1 MNTQSDS
8 PVILTIDDESLIRE
22 SFRFY
27 LEDYGYQVLEAKN
40 GRVGLEI
47 IHADPP
53 DLVLVDL
60 RMPEVDGLSVLK
72 DVHENFPDLPI
83 IVISGTGFIGDAVE
97 AMNLGAWSYLLKP
110 ISDFNSLRFAVE
122 QALEKARL
130 IEENRTY
137 RKLLE
142 HKVDS
147 RTQELEH
154 TNQLL
159 RDTRMQ
165 IILRLGKAS
174 EYRDK
179 ETGRHVIRVS
189 CYTKIL
195 ANNLGFSDHDA
206 DLMALGSALH
216 DIGKIGIS
224 DTILLKPSSLSADEW
239 VRMREHCLLGRD
251 LLQPLTNADVEGF
264 SDESIGAL
272 EGIFTDSEL
281 MQMARVIAYSHHEH
295 WNGQGYPEGLTA
307 EQIPIAGRIVAAVD
321 IYDAVGSKRP
331 YKEAYPEEKCLQI
344 MREASGIIL
353 DPNVVDV
360 FFDCLDLLQ
369 QVKEKWA
376 D

>member
-1 MNTQSDS
+1 MIPQDAT
-8 PVILTIDDESLIRE
+8 ILTIDDESLIRE

-27 LEDYGYQVLEAKN
+27 LEDYGYRVLEAEN
-40 GRVGLEI
+40 GRIGLEM
-47 IHADPP
+47 IHKNQP

-60 RMPEVDGLSVLK
+60 RMPEVDGITVLK
-72 DVHENFPDLPI
+72 EVHKHYPNLPI
-83 IVISGTGFIGDAVE
+83 IVISGTGFVGDAVE
-97 AMNLGAWSYLLKP
+97 AMKCGAWSYLLKP

-122 QALEKARL
+122 QALEKAKL
-130 IEENRTY
+130 IKENQNY
-137 RKLLE
+137 RKQLE
-142 HKVDS
+142 HKVVL
-147 RTQELEH
+147 RTEELEY

-165 IILRLGKAS
+165 VILRLGKAS

-195 ANNLGFSDHDA
+195 ATNLGFNAHDS

-224 DTILLKPSSLSADEW
+224 DTILLKPCSLSENEW
-239 VRMREHCLLGRD
+239 VRMREHCLLGRE
-251 LLQPLTNADVEGF
+251 LLKPLTNDDVQAF
-264 SDESIGAL
+264 SGDSGETL
-272 EGIFTDSEL
+272 EGIFSDSEV
-281 MQMARVIAYSHHEH
+281 MRMARVIAYSHHEQ
-295 WNGQGYPEGLTA
+295 WDGNGYPEGLAA
-307 EQIPIAGRIVAAVD
+307 EAIPIAGRIVSAVD

-331 YKEAYPEEKCLQI
+331 YKEAYPEEKCLEI
-344 MREASGIIL
+344 MRNASGTIL
-353 DPNVVDV
+353 DSDVVDV
-360 FFDCLDLLQ
+360 FFESLDLLQ